1 MPVIDADSLTCEY
14 APQRGVRD
22 VSLTV
27 EAGQCVALLGRNGSG
42 KTTLTRLL
50 LGLRR
55 PDAGRL
61 SVLGCPVDAGGREH
75 LRRCGAVLD
84 RSVHW
89 EALSGRQNAWFAARS
104 YGVAA
109 SDATARIDELLT
121 AADLGDRADD
131 PVATYSYGMRRK
143 LDVVC
148 AMIHQP
154 DLLLLDEPTAGL
166 DPQFLLRLTERLRRR
181 SEQGRTTWLAGNDVD
196 FAAELADRV
205 VFLDAGAVVADAPPA
220 DLLAEL
226 DATQEVRIQLAR
238 PHGIAAP
245 QIPGVR
251 SFAQNGEAVEAVLEG
266 GPAAVEK
273 LIAWVVARG
282 GELRTV
288 EVRSPTLRD
297 AFLLRTGKT
306 IED

>member
-1 MPVIDADSLTCEY
+1 MPVIDAKDLTCEY
-14 APQRGVRD
+14 APRRGVRG

-27 EAGQCVALLGRNGSG
+27 EAGQCIALLGRNGSG

-50 LGLRR
+50 AGLQR

-61 SVLGCPVDAGGREH
+61 RVLGCPVDAGGREH

-104 YGVAA
+104 YGVTGDDAA
-109 SDATARIDELLT
+109 TRIDELLS
-121 AADLGDRADD
+121 AADLADRADD
-131 PVATYSYGMRRK
+131 AVATYSFGMRRK
-143 LDVVC
+143 LDIVC
-148 AMIHQP
+148 ATVHQP
-154 DLLLLDEPTAGL
+154 DLLLLDEPTTGL
-166 DPQFLLRLTERLRRR
+166 DPQFLLRLTGMIRRR
-181 SEQGRTTWLAGNDVD
+181 SEDGQTTWLAGNDVD

-205 VFLDAGAVVADAPPA
+205 VFLDAGEVVADAPPA

-226 DATQEVRIQLAR
+226 DATQEVDVRLAR
-238 PHGIAAP
+238 PHEIAAP
-245 QIPGVR
+245 QWPGVR
-251 SFAQNGEAVEAVLEG
+251 SFAQEAEAVTAVLEG
-266 GPAAVEK
+266 GSSAVEK
-273 LIAWVVARG
+273 LLAWIAECG

-288 EVRSPTLRD
+288 EVRRPTLRD
-297 AFLLRTGKT
+297 AFLLETGKT